1 MQLEEALKQYRN
13 NFTDTYW
20 QNVKCRW
27 ECVKCFQDHWKPED
41 PSIPFPDMLVVSFG
55 QIEGLSRLVNA
66 DSVPFSNMINLA
78 KKVPAEVRALFD
90 LLFDERTDLWE
101 RIHDFQT
108 RMLSLFETQEGDISR
123 FYFSET
129 TVSILLWLRYPWKYH
144 IYRFWEAKTLA
155 EGLQLPYT
163 FAVGAD
169 EDNIRNACRMYDHL
183 REAVCQEEALIS
195 QMRNRLD
202 DACWPDQEC
211 GILASDIAAN
221 IAAAISSYL
230 TTPDQNDRQND
241 GHNTRPTERFF
252 AGLSARDWAKLLAD
266 EHIFLLGDM
275 EMLRKM
281 KDQKCWRSY
290 DELPQTSSDPADPT
304 HSANTTYP
312 TDTPRPTDSTKKTAP
327 TEKRDTENAREKR
340 GTENY
345 NKKVIS
351 LSWRLI
357 HKTGCPTNVT
367 KGVLH
372 EECRID
378 GEAAWRLRGG
388 LSQALYTTT
397 DFLSEVYMTREQFAR
412 LKNLV
417 TKKKNVILQG
427 APGVGKTFTAK
438 RLVYSLMKVKDD
450 DRICFIQFH
459 QSYSYEDFVMGYRPS
474 GDGFQLQYGVFYR
487 FCRKAAACPNQDFF
501 FIIDEINRGNISKIF
516 GELLMLIERD
526 YRGTEAVL
534 AYDGKPFSVPENL
547 YIIGMM
553 NTADRSLAMIDYA
566 LRRRFSFFEI
576 APGFDSDGFRN
587 YQQWLNNPHFDALIA
602 EVKALNEEI
611 AEDLSLGRGFCIGHS
626 YFCGCETPADCT
638 DEWMKSV
645 VDYDILPMLEEYWI
659 DDDREKQITW
669 QRRLH
674 DIFEK

>member
-41 PSIPFPDMLVVSFG
+41 PNIPFADMLVASFG

-90 LLFDERTDLWE
+90 LLFDERTDLWK
-101 RIHDFQT
+101 RMHDFQT

-183 REAVCQEEALIS
+183 REAVCREEALIS
-195 QMRNRLD
+195 QMRSRLD

-211 GILASDIAAN
+211 GILASDIATN

-241 GHNTRPTERFF
+241 GHNARPTERFF

-266 EHIFLLGDM
+266 EHIFLPGDM

-290 DELPQTSSDPADPT
+290 DELPQTSSDP
-304 HSANTTYP
+304 
-312 TDTPRPTDSTKKTAP
+312 TDLTDSTDSTKKTDP

-340 GTENY
+340 VTENY

-357 HKTGCPTNVT
+357 HKMGCPTNVT

-378 GEAAWRLRGG
+378 GETAWRLRGE
-388 LSQALYTTT
+388 LSQALYTTR
-397 DFLSEVYMTREQFAR
+397 DFLSEVYMTRAQFAR

-417 TKKKNVILQG
+417 IKKKNVILQG

-534 AYDGKPFSVPENL
+534 AYDGKSFSVPENL

-602 EVKALNEEI
+602 EIKALNEDI

-659 DDDREKQITW
+659 DDDLEKQITW

>member
-1 MQLEEALKQYRN
+1 MQLEEALKLYRN

-20 QNVKCRW
+20 QNAKCRW
-27 ECVKCFQDHWKPED
+27 ECVKHFQEHWKPEN
-41 PSIPFPDMLVVSFG
+41 PNLPFADMLAASFG
-55 QIEGLSRLVNA
+55 QTEGLSRLINA
-66 DSVPFSNMINLA
+66 DSVPFSNMVNLA
-78 KKVPAEVRALFD
+78 KSVPAEVRALFH
-90 LLFDERTDLWE
+90 LLFDERADLWK
-101 RIHDFQT
+101 RMRDFQT
-108 RMLSLFETQEGDISR
+108 RMLSLLEAQGGDASL

-144 IYRFWEAKTLA
+144 IYRFWEVKTLA
-155 EGLQLPYT
+155 EELQLPYT
-163 FAVGAD
+163 FALGSD
-169 EDNIRNACRMYDHL
+169 TDNIRNACRMYDYL
-183 REAVCQEEALIS
+183 RETVCRDEALIS
-195 QMRNRLD
+195 QMRSRLD
-202 DACWPDQEC
+202 ETCWPDQEC
-211 GILASDIAAN
+211 GILASDIAATV
-221 IAAAISSYL
+221 SGYL
-230 TTPDQNDRQND
+230 TIAEQNDRQNP
-241 GHNTRPTERFF
+241 RSTERFF

-266 EHIFLLGDM
+266 ERVFLPGDM
-275 EMLRKM
+275 EMLQKM
-281 KDQKCWRSY
+281 KDQNCWRSY
-290 DELPQTSSDPADPT
+290 DELPQTSSDR
-304 HSANTTYP
+304 
-312 TDTPRPTDSTKKTAP
+312 TDPTDSAKKKNP
-327 TEKRDTENAREKR
+327 SEKRDTENAREKR

-345 NKKVIS
+345 NKRVIS

-378 GEAAWRLRGG
+378 GETAWRLRNN
-388 LSQALYTTT
+388 LSLALYTAK
-397 DFLSEVYMTREQFAR
+397 DFLAEVYMAREQFAR

-417 TKKKNVILQG
+417 RKKKNVILQG

-438 RLVYSLMKVKDD
+438 RLVYSLMKSKDD
-450 DRICFIQFH
+450 SRIRFIQFH

-474 GDGFQLQYGVFYR
+474 GDGFRLQYGVFYR
-487 FCRKAAACPNQDFF
+487 FCQKAAACPNQDFF

-587 YQQWLNNPHFDALIA
+587 YQRRLNNPHFDALIT
-602 EVKALNEEI
+602 EIKALNEEI

-626 YFCGCETPADCT
+626 YFCGCKTPADCT

-645 VDYDILPMLEEYWI
+645 VEYDILPMLGEYWI
-659 DDDREKQITW
+659 DDDREKQNYW